1 MNSGLPFIVP
11 VLSLLSAN
19 TYCNT
24 LDQSKNMSHIL
35 LISLNSI
42 THSITA
48 VNAGTDG
55 ETSMPSWINT
65 HVWSIRGAPV
75 TADSLI
81 AYHSEISRKT
91 NMK

>member
-1 MNSGLPFIVP
+1 MTDIRPGEPK
-11 VLSLLSAN
+11 N
-19 TYCNT
+19 T
-24 LDQSKNMSHIL
+24 SHIL
-35 LISLNSI
+35 VISLNFI

-48 VNAGTDG
+48 VNVGTEG
-55 ETSMPSWINT
+55 ETLMPSWINT

-81 AYHSEISRKT
+81 AYHSEDRRKT